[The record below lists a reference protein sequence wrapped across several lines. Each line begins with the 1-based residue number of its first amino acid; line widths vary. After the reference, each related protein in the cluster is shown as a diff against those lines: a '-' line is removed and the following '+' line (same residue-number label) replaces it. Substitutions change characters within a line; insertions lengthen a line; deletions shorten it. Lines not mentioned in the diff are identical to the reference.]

1 MTQKGVLLDRVEEEH
16 TVGTW
21 GVVASGEQMWVLLS
35 EEAGGSGS
43 GGLACDF
50 T

>member
-1 MTQKGVLLDRVEEEH
+1 
-16 TVGTW
+16 VGTG

-35 EEAGGSGS
+35 EEAGRVAE
-43 GGLACDF
+43 GGFCRGTDL

>member
-1 MTQKGVLLDRVEEEH
+1 M
-16 TVGTW
+16 GTW